1 MQVLNI
7 YTMHLTIQTIKKTND
22 MILES
27 YDEFVN
33 ETRSEN
39 SKIAKKSKTSK
50 EVVDKIREELDNI
63 DSDIILKEL
72 SKKTD
77 IDINIVKAVINSM
90 KRTLGGDISVNVK
103 L

>member
-1 MQVLNI
+1 
-7 YTMHLTIQTIKKTND
+7 MHLTIQTIKKTND

>member
-1 MQVLNI
+1 
-7 YTMHLTIQTIKKTND
+7 